1 MIVLMVEKQGLST
14 GMKAAI
20 FFLSVATAFLLGVM
34 WGRPEL
40 IEDASNVIMV

>member
-1 MIVLMVEKQGLST
+1 MIVLLVKEQGLST

-20 FFLSVATAFLLGVM
+20 FILSIATAFLLGVM

-40 IEDASNVIMV
+40 VEEVSSIILV

>member
-20 FFLSVATAFLLGVM
+20 FLLGVTTAFLLGIM

-40 IEDASNVIMV
+40 VEDASKLILV

>member
-1 MIVLMVEKQGLST
+1 MIVLLVKEQGLST

-34 WGRPEL
+34 WGQPE
-40 IEDASNVIMV
+40 IVEETSKVILV